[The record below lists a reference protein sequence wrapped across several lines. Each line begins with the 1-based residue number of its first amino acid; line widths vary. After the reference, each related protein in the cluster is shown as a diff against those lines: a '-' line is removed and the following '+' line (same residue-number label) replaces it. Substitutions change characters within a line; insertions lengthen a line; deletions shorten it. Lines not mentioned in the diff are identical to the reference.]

1 MIVARWRL
9 YVCAMEFRL
18 HRPLGKC
25 YRNDYAE
32 AFETGYSGTR
42 RFLLARGA
50 PLEEAE
56 EIAQAAWAR
65 GWEFRD
71 QLRDPGLVGYLGK
84 FHREKFVP
92 GSFSRAAS
100 KPRLKMAMPS
110 TLSTSMPSKL
120 GRLLDRCP
128 QRDRQLL
135 EQSLEGYSAE
145 EIADSEGITP
155 TGIRVRI
162 LRIRQMLRDQLN
174 LTLTT
179 RAEAN

>member
-1 MIVARWRL
+1 LRVGIPIAFALWQMLRT
-9 YVCAMEFRL
+9 
-18 HRPLGKC
+18 
-25 YRNDYAE
+25 DYAE

-71 QLRDPGLVGYLGK
+71 QLRDPGLVGYWVNSIARNL
-84 FHREKFVP
+84 F
-92 GSFSRAAS
+92 RARFRAPHQTEIEDS
-100 KPRLKMAMPS
+100 NAVY
-110 TLSTSMPSKL
+110 TLDIDAIEV

-155 TGIRVRI
+155 TGIRVRL

-174 LTLTT
+174 LTLTPP
-179 RAEAN
+179 AAAN

>member
-1 MIVARWRL
+1 MLRT
-9 YVCAMEFRL
+9 
-18 HRPLGKC
+18 
-25 YRNDYAE
+25 DYAE

-71 QLRDPGLVGYLGK
+71 QLRDPGLVGYWVNSIARNL
-84 FHREKFVP
+84 F
-92 GSFSRAAS
+92 RARFRAPHQTEIEDS
-100 KPRLKMAMPS
+100 NAVY
-110 TLSTSMPSKL
+110 TLDIDAIEV

-155 TGIRVRI
+155 TGIRVRL